1 MKKQPIIIS
10 IGRQFGSGGMNI
22 GKALAK
28 ELGFD
33 YYDKELITLVA
44 KESGFNPEL
53 FESADEK
60 PPRNLLFQWLDG
72 VFSGGYHYDN
82 YLSNDTLF
90 KMQSDV
96 IRKLAEEKSCVI
108 VGRCSDYVLRENP
121 NCVSIFLHSSMEDRI
136 ERVCRRQEMEKEE
149 AMEIIKL
156 ADKRRASYYNYYSS
170 KTWGET
176 RTYTLSIDVSS
187 LGESGTVDFI
197 RAVLKM
203 KFALALH

>member
-1 MKKQPIIIS
+1 MKQPIIIS
-10 IGRQFGSGGMNI
+10 IGRQFGSGGRNI

-60 PPRNLLFQWLDG
+60 PPRNLFFQWLDG

-82 YLSNDTLF
+82 YLSSDALF

-108 VGRCSDYVLRENP
+108 VGRCSDYVLRDNP
-121 NCVSIFLHSSMEDRI
+121 NCISIFLYSSMEDRI
-136 ERVCRRQEMEKEE
+136 KRVRGCRETKKEE
-149 AMEIIKL
+149 VMEIIKL
-156 ADKRRASYYNYYSS
+156 ADKHRASYYNYYSS
-170 KTWGET
+170 KTWGEA
-176 RTYTLSIDVSS
+176 RTYTLSVDVSS
-187 LGESGTVDFI
+187 LGEPETVNFI
-197 RAVLKM
+197 RTFLKM
-203 KFALALH
+203 KFGI

>member
-1 MKKQPIIIS
+1 
-10 IGRQFGSGGMNI
+10 MNI

-60 PPRNLLFQWLDG
+60 PPQNLLFQWLDG
-72 VFSGGYHYDN
+72 LFSGGYHYDN
-82 YLSNDTLF
+82 YLSNDALF

-121 NCVSIFLHSSMEDRI
+121 NCISIFLHSSMDDRI
-136 ERVCRRQEMEKEE
+136 RRVCERQEMEKEK
-149 AMEIIKL
+149 AMEMIRL
-156 ADKRRASYYNYYSS
+156 ADKHRASYYNHYSS
-170 KTWGET
+170 KTWGEA
-176 RTYTLSIDVSS
+176 RTYMFSIDVSS
-187 LGESGTVDFI
+187 LGEAGTVSFI
-197 RAVLKM
+197 RTYVMM
-203 KFALALH
+203 KFGV